1 MKDNMKKNL
10 LAVSAGAATVGATAL
25 PVLASEAT
33 PLSSVESALTT
44 SFTSV
49 GSSITSVISTVLP
62 IALPIIGAG
71 ILVFVGIKV
80 FKKLTNKV
88 G

>member
-1 MKDNMKKNL
+1 MKDNMKKKL
-10 LAVSAGAATVGATAL
+10 LAVTAGAATVGATAL
-25 PVLASEAT
+25 PVLAEST
-33 PLSSVESALTT
+33 PLSSVETALTS

-49 GSSITSVISTVLP
+49 GTSITTVISTVLP